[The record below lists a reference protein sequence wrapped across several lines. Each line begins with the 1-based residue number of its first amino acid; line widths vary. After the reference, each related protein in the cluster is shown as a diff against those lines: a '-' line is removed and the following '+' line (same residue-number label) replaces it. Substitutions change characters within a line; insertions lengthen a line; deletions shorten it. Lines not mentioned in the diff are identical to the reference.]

1 MRRFQGFP
9 ASSGGPFVDC
19 LIADAVVAPRE
30 LAQRQA
36 FTEQLV
42 HMPYSFTAAGYAGQQ
57 TVDGSLRRSKLG
69 LPERSFVMCT
79 FNRLEK
85 LDERTFTL
93 WLSLLSRIPQSVL
106 WVYEPDGSPEVDAAA
121 EGGADTRSHLLANA
135 AAAGISG
142 ARLVFAGRLPKAQ
155 HLGRLRQADL
165 FLDGAQYSVRFAVVA
180 LALGL

>member
-1 MRRFQGFP
+1 
-9 ASSGGPFVDC
+9 
-19 LIADAVVAPRE
+19 
-30 LAQRQA
+30 
-36 FTEQLV
+36 
-42 HMPYSFTAAGYAGQQ
+42 
-57 TVDGSLRRSKLG
+57 
-69 LPERSFVMCT
+69 MCT

-135 AAAGISG
+135 AAAGISS

-165 FLDGAQYSVRFAVVA
+165 FLDGAQYSVRFAIVA